1 MTKKPT
7 VLIVE
12 DADLLLEVTIDAFQ
26 DAGYATIAASTG
38 EQAFSI
44 LEDADTIDLLL
55 TDIRLP
61 GKIDGWDIAE
71 RARARLP
78 ALPVIYVTGY
88 SAVEPRRVEGS
99 LLFLKP
105 CRSSKLL
112 DAAQSL
118 GVGPGWAGLA

>member
-1 MTKKPT
+1 MSKST

-12 DADLLLEVTIDAFQ
+12 DVEMLLEVTIEAFH
-26 DAGYATIAASTG
+26 DGGYATVAATTG
-38 EQAFSI
+38 NQAISI
-44 LEDADTIDLLL
+44 LDDLQTIDLLL

-61 GKIDGWDIAE
+61 GTIDGWDIAE
-71 RARARLP
+71 HARSRQP

-112 DAAQSL
+112 NAAQSL
-118 GVGPGWAGLA
+118 GVGPGRAGLA

>member
-1 MTKKPT
+1 M
-7 VLIVE
+7 LIVE

-26 DAGYATIAASTG
+26 SAGYETIAASSG
-38 EQAFSI
+38 EQAFAI
-44 LEDADTIDLLL
+44 MEGAETIDLLL

-61 GKIDGWDIAE
+61 GTIDGWDIAE
-71 RARARLP
+71 RARTRLP

-88 SAVEPRRVEGS
+88 SDVEPRRVEGS

-105 CRSSKLL
+105 CRSAKLL

-118 GVGPGWAGLA
+118 GVGAGWAGLA